1 MLANIRILSRLLIG
15 FGALVLLIA
24 GLSGFAIFS
33 GQASRT
39 LFDNVNQLKGN
50 EILDERVEKQVFEGR
65 MQIWMAL
72 ATDDQDHWQKA
83 GNAFRIAHEKLA
95 ELRAHTTD
103 PARLTMAKELESA
116 VTAYEARAA
125 KLQDLHGKNSLLDS
139 PEAKDLTAAA
149 IAAGGKVTEIAEP
162 LTDGYEKAATAATNA
177 ATDQFAATIDIA
189 ILVGILSVLCGLA
202 LAWLIGRSITD
213 PIKAMTAAM
222 MRLARRDMTAE
233 IVGSERKDEIGDMA
247 QAVLVFKDSM
257 IEADRLAAA
266 QAAENETNVRRVQK
280 LDSLTQVFEAKIGEL
295 VNGVSAA
302 ATEMEATA
310 QSMSSIA
317 EKTNLQAGAVSSA
330 SEQTSA
336 NVQTVATAT
345 EELSASVGEIGR
357 QVEQSARIAGKAVE
371 DARRAGTEIQT
382 LAADAQ
388 KIGNVVTLIQAIAG
402 QTNLLALNATIE
414 AARAGEAGKGFAV
427 VASEVKSLANQ
438 TEKATSEISA
448 QINAIQGATVQTVTA
463 IQGIITT
470 IVAINDIAAAIAS
483 AVEEQ
488 GAATREIARNVQEA
502 ARGTQEVSSNIS
514 GVREASTATGSAAT
528 EVFASAE
535 ELSRQAKGL
544 TVEVNQ
550 FILGVKAA

>member
-1 MLANIRILSRLLIG
+1 MGGRE
-15 FGALVLLIA
+15 
-24 GLSGFAIFS
+24 
-33 GQASRT
+33 
-39 LFDNVNQLKGN
+39 LK
-50 EILDERVEKQVFEGR
+50 DSQ
-65 MQIWMAL
+65 
-72 ATDDQDHWQKA
+72 
-83 GNAFRIAHEKLA
+83 
-95 ELRAHTTD
+95 
-103 PARLTMAKELESA
+103 PAR
-116 VTAYEARAA
+116 
-125 KLQDLHGKNSLLDS
+125 
-139 PEAKDLTAAA
+139 
-149 IAAGGKVTEIAEP
+149 
-162 LTDGYEKAATAATNA
+162 
-177 ATDQFAATIDIA
+177 
-189 ILVGILSVLCGLA
+189 
-202 LAWLIGRSITD
+202 RSHCLY
-213 PIKAMTAAM
+213 
-222 MRLARRDMTAE
+222 RC
-233 IVGSERKDEIGDMA
+233 
-247 QAVLVFKDSM
+247 
-257 IEADRLAAA
+257 
-266 QAAENETNVRRVQK
+266 
-280 LDSLTQVFEAKIGEL
+280 
-295 VNGVSAA
+295 
-302 ATEMEATA
+302 
-310 QSMSSIA
+310 
-317 EKTNLQAGAVSSA
+317 
-330 SEQTSA
+330 
-336 NVQTVATAT
+336 
-345 EELSASVGEIGR
+345 
-357 QVEQSARIAGKAVE
+357 

-448 QINAIQGATVQTVTA
+448 QINAIQGATAQTVTA